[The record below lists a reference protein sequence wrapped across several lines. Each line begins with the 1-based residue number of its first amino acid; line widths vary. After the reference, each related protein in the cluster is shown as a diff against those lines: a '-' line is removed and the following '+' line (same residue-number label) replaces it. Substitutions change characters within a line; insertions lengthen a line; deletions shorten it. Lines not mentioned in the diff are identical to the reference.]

1 LGVFLSKIDGDHA
14 EITIK
19 ISNYRLSDVIQTF
32 IRYGYL
38 VIAGHEE
45 DSYVQDLKDRS
56 DYLKKYL
63 DI

>member
-1 LGVFLSKIDGDHA
+1 
-14 EITIK
+14 
-19 ISNYRLSDVIQTF
+19 LSDIIQTF
-32 IRYGYL
+32 IRYGYV